1 MEPRGITEKIKSA
14 AELIPRQDIEK
25 YVFKLL
31 LLTWAAIM
39 VVLLILRAVL
49 GPRDYVKR
57 KIIEAAKTAQRF
69 DVERTDIAGYE
80 SVFDKVKSPEPLE
93 EYTVRISRDPF
104 SKKKVK
110 VEVKTEEIVRREHD
124 FEIRSI
130 SKIPLPLVYRGY
142 IELPDRIIGQVNWH
156 HSTEFVNA
164 GSVLNGYMVE
174 SVHKDRLLVTAG
186 DGTRIEFRLN
196 APVLTDKLEA
206 VLFDRV
212 SKETFNVTENA
223 KIGDYEVVDVSPNR
237 VTMRIND
244 KEMLL
249 EKRKNDGDAI

>member
-31 LLTWAAIM
+31 LLAWAVIM
-39 VVLLILRAVL
+39 VVLFALRAVL

-57 KIIEAAKTAQRF
+57 KIIEAAETAQRF
-69 DVERTDIAGYE
+69 DVERTDIAAYE
-80 SVFDKVKSPEPLE
+80 SVFDRVKSPEPLE
-93 EYTVRISRDPF
+93 EYTLRIARDPF
-104 SKKKVK
+104 SKKTVK
-110 VEVKTEEIVRREHD
+110 VKTETAVRREHD

-130 SKIPLPLVYRGY
+130 NKIPLPLVYRGY

-156 HSTEFVNA
+156 QSTEFVNI
-164 GSVLNGYMVE
+164 GSVLNGYRVK
-174 SVHKDRLLVTAG
+174 SVHKDRLLVTSG
-186 DGTRIEFRLN
+186 DGTQIEFRLN
-196 APVLTDKLEA
+196 TPVLTDRLEA

-212 SKETFNVTENA
+212 SKKTFNVTEDA
-223 KIGDYEVVDVSPNR
+223 KIGDYEVVDVSPDR

-249 EKRKNDGDAI
+249 EKIKNDGDAI